1 MNDLTA
7 SDRAVSEPTVSE
19 PGVSELGVSEPAVE
33 DLTLSGL
40 AMDDPATCGERPGIV
55 LITGATR
62 GIGRAIAERF
72 ARGGCRLALVYR
84 SGEAAAR
91 ETADALAGVG
101 AELEMIRADLGEPE
115 ACRVVVDRT
124 VARYGGLDVLINNAG
139 GTRDGVF
146 AVMPPGDYGSLIRG
160 NLAAPV
166 ALALRAAPHLAASAR
181 MGRAGAVVMMAS
193 MAGVTGKEG
202 QVPYA
207 ATKGGLIGA
216 TRLLA
221 RHLGRQGVRV
231 NALAPGF
238 IRTRMVEALEPKMY
252 AHVLEASALPRM
264 GEPAEVADAAWF
276 LASGASSYC
285 NGTVQ
290 RVDGGFLR

>member
-1 MNDLTA
+1 
-7 SDRAVSEPTVSE
+7 
-19 PGVSELGVSEPAVE
+19 
-33 DLTLSGL
+33 
-40 AMDDPATCGERPGIV
+40 MDSTSIV

-62 GIGRAIAERF
+62 GIGRAITQRF
-72 ARGGCRLALVYR
+72 ARECCRLALVYR
-84 SGEAAAR
+84 ADEGAAR
-91 ETADALAGVG
+91 EVRDLLAGGCVE
-101 AELEMIRADLGEPE
+101 AEMIRADLGDPR
-115 ACRVVVDRT
+115 ACGTVVERVVE
-124 VARYGGLDVLINNAG
+124 RYGGLDVLINNAG
-139 GTRDGVF
+139 GTRDGAF
-146 AVMPPGDYGSLIRG
+146 AAMSPESYADLIRG
-160 NLAAPV
+160 NLSAPV
-166 ALALRAAPHLAASAR
+166 ALALQAAPHLVASAR
-181 MGRAGAVVMMAS
+181 AGRGGTVVMMAS

-221 RHLGRQGVRV
+221 RHFGRFGVRA

-238 IRTRMVEALEPKMY
+238 IRTSMVDALDPHMY
-252 AHVLEASALPRM
+252 EHVLDASASPRM
-264 GEPAEVADAAWF
+264 GDPAEVAEAAWF

>member
-1 MNDLTA
+1 MNDPTA
-7 SDRAVSEPTVSE
+7 SGRAMHGLAVN
-19 PGVSELGVSEPAVE
+19 EPAVS
-33 DLTLSGL
+33 DLTLSAL
-40 AMDDPATCGERPGIV
+40 AMDDLAMNGELPGIA

-91 ETADALAGVG
+91 ETAGALAGIG
-101 AELEMIRADLGEPE
+101 AEAEMIRADLGDPG
-115 ACRVVVDRT
+115 ACRMVIDRT
-124 VARYGGLDVLINNAG
+124 VARYGGLDVLVNNAG
-139 GTRDGVF
+139 GTHDGAF
-146 AVMPPGDYGSLIRG
+146 AVMPPGDYASLVRG

-181 MGRAGAVVMMAS
+181 MGRGGAVVMMAS

-221 RHLGRQGVRV
+221 RHLGSRGVRV

-238 IRTRMVEALEPKMY
+238 IRTGMVEALEPKMY
-252 AHVLEASALPRM
+252 AHVLEASASPRM
-264 GEPAEVADAAWF
+264 GEPAEVAGAAWF

-285 NGTVQ
+285 NGAVQ

>member
-1 MNDLTA
+1 MNTA
-7 SDRAVSEPTVSE
+7 N
-19 PGVSELGVSEPAVE
+19 
-33 DLTLSGL
+33 
-40 AMDDPATCGERPGIV
+40 IV

-62 GIGRAIAERF
+62 GIGRAITQRF
-72 ARGGCRLALVYR
+72 ARAGCRLALVYR
-84 SGEAAAR
+84 ADESAAR
-91 ETADALAGVG
+91 EVRDLLADACVEA
-101 AELEMIRADLGEPE
+101 EMIRADLGDLQ
-115 ACRVVVDRT
+115 ACRTVIARV

-139 GTRDGVF
+139 GTHDGAF
-146 AVMPPGDYGSLIRG
+146 AAMPPASYAGLVRG

-166 ALALRAAPHLAASAR
+166 ALALHAAPWLIDSAR
-181 MGRAGAVVMMAS
+181 AGRGGTVVMMAS
-193 MAGVTGKEG
+193 MAGVAGKEG

-216 TRLLA
+216 ARLVA
-221 RHLGRQGVRV
+221 RHFGPRGVRA

-238 IRTRMVEALEPKMY
+238 IRTGMVEALDPAMY
-252 AHVLEASALPRM
+252 EHVLGASASPRM
-264 GEPAEVADAAWF
+264 GDPAEVAEAVWF